1 MQRVV
6 RRVPRAVSLPDPTA
20 RLSYRPLEPGDAEAM
35 HAVWSD
41 PEVMRYLPGEPA
53 QSVEETGERIGRH
66 RQRFRQTGYGLCAVV
81 ERESGEV
88 VGVCGLFPVE
98 WVGPDVEVAYHF
110 ARRVWGRGYATE
122 AAGAWVELALGP
134 LGLPRVVALAYPAN
148 RASTR
153 VMEKIGMGGVRKVE
167 RYGETL
173 VQYSLDRSAA

>member
-1 MQRVV
+1 
-6 RRVPRAVSLPDPTA
+6 VSLPDPTP
-20 RLSYRPLEPGDAEAM
+20 RLSYRPVGPADADAL

-41 PEVMRYLPGEPA
+41 PQVMRYLPSEPDG
-53 QSVEETGERIGRH
+53 SIDETLERVERH
-66 RQRFRQTGYGLCAVV
+66 RRRYEQTGYGLCAVV
-81 ERESGEV
+81 ERESGDV

-122 AAGAWVELALGP
+122 AAGAWVELALGR
-134 LGLPRVVALAYPAN
+134 LGLARVVALAYPAN

-153 VMEKIGMGGVRKVE
+153 VMEKIGMGDSHAVE

-173 VQYSLDRSAA
+173 VQYSLERSAA

>member
-1 MQRVV
+1 MR
-6 RRVPRAVSLPDPTA
+6 LPEPTE
-20 RLSYRPLEPGDAEAM
+20 RLSYRPLEVDDAEAM

-41 PEVMRYLPGEPA
+41 SEVMRYLPGDPSQEL
-53 QSVEETGERIGRH
+53 EETAERVRRH
-66 RQRFRQTGYGLCAVV
+66 VQRFGQTGYGLCAVV

-110 ARRVWGRGYATE
+110 ARRVWNRGYATE
-122 AAGAWVELALGP
+122 AAAAWVAFALGE
-134 LGLPRVVALAYPAN
+134 LGLSRVVALAYPAN

-153 VMEKIGMGGVRKVE
+153 VMEKVGMGGCREVE

-173 VQYSLDRSAA
+173 VQYSLERAAD

>member
-1 MQRVV
+1 M
-6 RRVPRAVSLPDPTA
+6 SFPDPTR
-20 RLSYRPLEPGDAEAM
+20 RLSYRPVDTDDAEAL

-41 PEVMRYLPGEPA
+41 PEVMRYLPSDPDA
-53 QSVEETGERIGRH
+53 SIDETVERIGRH
-66 RQRFRQTGYGLCAVV
+66 RRRYDQTGYGLCAVI
-81 ERESGEV
+81 ERESGDV

-122 AAGAWVELALGP
+122 AAGAWIDLALGP

-153 VMEKIGMGGVRKVE
+153 VMEKIGMGGVRDVE

-173 VQYSLDRSAA
+173 VQYSLDRPSA

>member
-1 MQRVV
+1 
-6 RRVPRAVSLPDPTA
+6 VSLPDPTP
-20 RLSYRPLEPGDAEAM
+20 RLSYRAVGRGDVEAL

-41 PEVMRYLPGEPA
+41 PEVMRYLPSEPDG
-53 QSVEETGERIGRH
+53 SIEVTVERIDRH
-66 RQRFRQTGYGLCAVV
+66 RRRYEQTGYGLCAVV
-81 ERESGEV
+81 ERESGDV
-88 VGVCGLFPVE
+88 IGVCGLFPVE

-122 AAGAWVELALGP
+122 AAGAWVELALGR

-153 VMEKIGMGGVRKVE
+153 VMEKVGMVDPQQVE

-173 VQYSLDRSAA
+173 VQYSLDRD

>member
-1 MQRVV
+1 
-6 RRVPRAVSLPDPTA
+6 VSLPDPTA
-20 RLSYRPLEPGDAEAM
+20 RLSYRPLEPEDAEAM

-41 PEVMRYLPGEPA
+41 PEVMRYLPGDPA
-53 QSVEETGERIGRH
+53 EDIDETVDRVARH
-66 RQRFRQTGYGLCAVV
+66 RNRYRQTGYGLCAVV
-81 ERESGEV
+81 ERVTGDV

-122 AAGAWVELALGP
+122 AAGAWVELALGQ

-153 VMEKIGMGGVRKVE
+153 VMEKIGMRDATNVE

-173 VQYSLDRSAA
+173 VQYTLDRPAA

>member
-1 MQRVV
+1 M
-6 RRVPRAVSLPDPTA
+6 SLPDPTP
-20 RLSYRPLEPGDAEAM
+20 RLSYRPVGPADADAL

-41 PEVMRYLPGEPA
+41 PEVMRYLPSEPDA
-53 QSVEETGERIGRH
+53 SIDLTLERVERH
-66 RQRFRQTGYGLCAVV
+66 RRRYEQSGYGLCAVL
-81 ERESGEV
+81 ERESGDV

-122 AAGAWVELALGP
+122 AARAWVELALGP

-153 VMEKIGMGGVRKVE
+153 VMEKIGMGDAQEVE

-173 VQYSLDRSAA
+173 VQYSLGRPAR